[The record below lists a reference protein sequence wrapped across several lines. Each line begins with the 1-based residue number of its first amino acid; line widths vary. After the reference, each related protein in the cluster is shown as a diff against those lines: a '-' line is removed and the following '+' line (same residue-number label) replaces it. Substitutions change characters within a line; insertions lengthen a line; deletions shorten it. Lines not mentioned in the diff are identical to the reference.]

1 MVYSCLEDKMY
12 TGRKGKGAFC
22 DGEKLQVSDQTGK
35 PSAVSTSLR
44 SYFCSLKTSTSIAQ
58 N

>member
-12 TGRKGKGAFC
+12 SARKGKGAFC

-35 PSAVSTSLR
+35 PNGCDMSALLR
-44 SYFCSLKTSTSIAQ
+44 AVIAQ